1 MLILQGYEYNFLCY
15 ILSKINGLK
24 LFIIYLIYLNRSC
37 KRERKWINVL
47 FGEWGMG
54 NGEWGMGNDYE
65 DIINQIKFEELKGNL
80 NVIALVSRANEIF
93 SSKRDGYPIISKEDL
108 GSIDFNAIIINSHK
122 YYQEILSEINSLGIG
137 EKLIINGKIFALL
150 LFDYN
155 RYVQLI
161 KNPVTILSDDCWGV
175 MHIINCF

>member
-54 NGEWGMGNDYE
+54 NGEWGMGN
-65 DIINQIKFEELKGNL
+65 
-80 NVIALVSRANEIF
+80 
-93 SSKRDGYPIISKEDL
+93 
-108 GSIDFNAIIINSHK
+108 
-122 YYQEILSEINSLGIG
+122 G
-137 EKLIINGKIFALL
+137 E
-150 LFDYN
+150 
-155 RYVQLI
+155 
-161 KNPVTILSDDCWGV
+161 
-175 MHIINCF
+175 

>member
-54 NGEWGMGNDYE
+54 NGE
-65 DIINQIKFEELKGNL
+65 
-80 NVIALVSRANEIF
+80 
-93 SSKRDGYPIISKEDL
+93 
-108 GSIDFNAIIINSHK
+108 
-122 YYQEILSEINSLGIG
+122 
-137 EKLIINGKIFALL
+137 
-150 LFDYN
+150 
-155 RYVQLI
+155 
-161 KNPVTILSDDCWGV
+161 
-175 MHIINCF
+175 